1 MLLAKL
7 RESLTVRLFCL
18 TFAIV
23 LAASA
28 TTFGLIA
35 LVTPVS
41 YTAMMTDQILQRLDS
56 LLDTLAET
64 KFDDAVPLLTD
75 FIQECNVELT
85 LFDYTGTQLIFHGIS
100 SDRSMVATVSPD
112 GASEGAAQD
121 FTWSSADE
129 STVGLLVDPEGGY
142 AITSTMSTE
151 DSAIATEAIFLDQ
164 PEPYGMLIVPQTQ
177 AVNQAVQALEK
188 VAPWLLLAMLLF
200 SAACAFFYSRYL
212 ARPIVRLSGIA
223 QRMAGLDFG
232 WQCQEQRRDEIGVLG
247 RSLDHM
253 AQQLSGTLTEL
264 KQANDALRGEMEQE
278 RELERQRLAF
288 FSAASHELKTP
299 ITILKGQLTGML
311 DGVDV
316 YRDRDKYLARSLQV
330 TGRMETLVQEIL
342 TISRMESGAV
352 ASKLAPLDLSELV
365 RQQLELDRALFA
377 QRQMRVQARL
387 TPALTLR
394 ADAAMLA
401 KAVENVLS
409 NAAAYSPDGASIRVQ
424 TRLAGGHAILTI
436 ENTGVQIGDAAL
448 PHLFEAFYREEQSRN
463 RKSGGSGL
471 GLYLVRMILDQHGA
485 DYHIENI
492 PDGVRFTARFPLH

>member
-7 RESLTVRLFCL
+7 RESLTARLFCL

-41 YTAMMTDQILQRLDS
+41 YTAVLTDQITQRLDQ

-64 KFDDAVPLLTD
+64 DFDDAIPILAD
-75 FIQECNVELT
+75 FILDCDVEVELY
-85 LFDYTGTQLIFHGIS
+85 DPTGSQLIFHGLYEDNS
-100 SDRSMVATVSPD
+100 MFATGSDYSVSTTYATIDAVTGSGDSTVSITT
-112 GASEGAAQD
+112 AE
-121 FTWSSADE
+121 SS
-129 STVGLLVDPEGGY
+129 T
-142 AITSTMSTE
+142 
-151 DSAIATEAIFLDQ
+151 IATEVVFRDRA
-164 PEPYGMLIVPQTQ
+164 EPYEMIISPYTR
-177 AVNQAVQALEK
+177 AVNEAVQALK
-188 VAPWLLLAMLLF
+188 QVAPWLLLAMLLF

-223 QRMAGLDFG
+223 QRMAGMDFG

-253 AQQLSGTLTEL
+253 AQQLSGALTEL

-342 TISRMESGAV
+342 TVSRMESGAT
-352 ASKLAPLDLSELV
+352 AFHPAPLNLSELV
-365 RQQLELDRALFA
+365 RQQLELDRGLFE
-377 QRQMRVQARL
+377 QRQMRVQVRL
-387 TPALTLR
+387 TPVLTLR

-409 NAAAYSPDGASIRVQ
+409 NAAAYSPDGALIRVQ

-436 ENTGVQIGDAAL
+436 ENTGVQIDDAAL

-471 GLYLVRMILDQHGA
+471 GLYLVRIILDQHGA

-492 PDGVRFTARFPLH
+492 PDGVRFTVRFPLH